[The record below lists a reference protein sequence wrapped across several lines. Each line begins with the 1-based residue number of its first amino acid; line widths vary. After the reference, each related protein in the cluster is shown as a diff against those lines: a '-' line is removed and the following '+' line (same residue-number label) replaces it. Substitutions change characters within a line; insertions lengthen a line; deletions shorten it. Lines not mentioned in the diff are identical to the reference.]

1 MNHFIR
7 TVRKE
12 NLEIWEI
19 RDTNDFKNQTVAI
32 IWEDDKHINTLI
44 ITTHKEDYLYNEN
57 NSLLSEI
64 DSLTSAL
71 VNTKAQKFYFEFVT
85 IEEPEGNMKEYD
97 NIEFNILEFDYIY
110 TEILKKYKINFEDF
124 RDKNFK

>member
-7 TVRKE
+7 TARKE

-71 VNTKAQKFYFEFVT
+71 VNTKAQKFYFEFVNIDESKCNT
-85 IEEPEGNMKEYD
+85 KEYD
-97 NIEFNILEFDYIY
+97 IIEFYIIEFDNIINK
-110 TEILKKYKINFEDF
+110 ILKKYKLTDS
-124 RDKNFK
+124 